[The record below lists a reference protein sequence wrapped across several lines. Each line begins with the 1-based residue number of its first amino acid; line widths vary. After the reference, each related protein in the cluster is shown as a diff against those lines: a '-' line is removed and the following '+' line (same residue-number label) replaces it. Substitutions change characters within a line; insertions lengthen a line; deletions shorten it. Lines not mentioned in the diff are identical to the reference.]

1 MNATAPRIGKIVL
14 RDFRFFPGNEI
25 HTFELGEDGKN
36 LLLFGENG
44 SGKSSLF
51 HGLRLLLSE
60 TPPPKPFA
68 DYRNI
73 FSSGEEGT
81 LAVELTAGMPQD
93 VKWEYGETHP
103 AESGETAF
111 FDLARR
117 ATFLDYKALLRTS
130 VFHEDADC
138 VNLFPLLVEALLRDA
153 ELPDGRT
160 VSQHWHAL
168 RTFRPREIPP
178 PDADDEGDDLPGAE
192 EQINAAAA
200 TFRDQLHEFLN
211 VSAGGTMSLVE
222 RANALL
228 AKLTTGLEMK
238 TEVAS
243 LQVKEAS
250 ENPEV
255 QPHMF
260 SGAEVRLIA
269 TYAGRPIEHPAVFLN
284 EARLTA
290 MALALYFAAAQA
302 TTPRM
307 STTNLPRML
316 VLDDVLIGLDWANRL
331 PILKILNVEFSDW
344 QVILMTFD
352 RVWFDL
358 AREYTEQTGRWR
370 YLTLRELPA
379 PPDQPGRP
387 VVEPCGNLL
396 DRAETHL
403 QNSDLM
409 AAAVYIRAAFETRLK
424 NVCRDHG
431 IKVAYKLDPRDV
443 KADQLWQEIVE
454 RQKLRLANG
463 QFDFLDP
470 KLMQEVEAVR
480 STVLNRLSHSG
491 MPNLTT
497 AEVKEALKIMREL
510 QNREFKKAP

>member
-1 MNATAPRIGKIVL
+1 MSATAPRIGKIVL
-14 RDFRFFPGNEI
+14 RDFRFFPGNET
-25 HTFELGEDGKN
+25 HTFDLGEDGKN
-36 LLLFGENG
+36 LILFGENG

-60 TPPPKPFA
+60 TPPSRPFA

-73 FSSGEEGT
+73 FSGGEEGT

-138 VNLFPLLVEALLRDA
+138 VNLFPLLVETLLHDA

-168 RTFRPREIPP
+168 RTFKPREAPP
-178 PDADDEGDDLPGAE
+178 SDVDDKSADLPGAV
-192 EQINAAAA
+192 EQVNAVAT
-200 TFRDQLHEFLN
+200 TFRDQLDEFLN

-228 AKLTTGLEMK
+228 GKLTSGLETK

-250 ENPEV
+250 ENPDAK
-255 QPHMF
+255 PHTF

-269 TYAGRPIEHPAVFLN
+269 TYAGQTIEHPALFLN

-290 MALALYFAAAQA
+290 IALALYLAGAKA
-302 TTPRM
+302 TTPRVG
-307 STTNLPRML
+307 TTDLPRLL

-331 PILKILNVEFSDW
+331 PVLKILNDEFADW

-358 AREYTEQTGRWR
+358 AREYTEQTGQWR
-370 YLTLRELPA
+370 YLTLRELPT
-379 PPDQPGRP
+379 PPDQPARP
-387 VVEPCGNLL
+387 VVEPCANLF

-409 AAAVYIRAAFETRLK
+409 AAVVYIRAAFENRLK
-424 NVCRDHG
+424 NLCRDHG
-431 IKVAYKLDPRDV
+431 IKVAYKPDPRDV

-454 RQKLRLANG
+454 RQKLRQANG
-463 QFDFLDP
+463 QVDFLDP
-470 KLMQEVEAVR
+470 KLMQEVETVR

-491 MPNLTT
+491 TPNLTT
-497 AEVKEALKIMREL
+497 AEVKEALRIMREL
-510 QNREFKKAP
+510 QNSEFKKAP